1 MPSIENRMVMDSA
14 WASYERRAEMLN
26 EGDDHKPEPG
36 PEPCQCCDDTI
47 IEGGKTLCKAC
58 GYGELEALVFQ
69 MERYLKDHG
78 HGQEEILKRFV
89 YPMTNICKEVG
100 SDA

>member
-1 MPSIENRMVMDSA
+1 MPSIENRMVLDDQCPTYKSE
-14 WASYERRAEMLN
+14 WLN

-36 PEPCQCCDDTI
+36 PAPCQCCDDTI

-58 GYGELEALVFQ
+58 GYGELE
-69 MERYLKDHG
+69 YLAFRLEAYLQEHG
-78 HGQEEILKRFV
+78 HEEILKRFV

-100 SDA
+100 SNV

>member
-58 GYGELEALVFQ
+58 GYGELE
-69 MERYLKDHG
+69 YLAFRLEAYLQD

-100 SDA
+100 SNVD